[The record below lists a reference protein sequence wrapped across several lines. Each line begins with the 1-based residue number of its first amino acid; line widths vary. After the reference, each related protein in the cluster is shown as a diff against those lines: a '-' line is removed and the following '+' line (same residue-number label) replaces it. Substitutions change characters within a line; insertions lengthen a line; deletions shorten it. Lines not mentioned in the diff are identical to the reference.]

1 MQFNKN
7 CKNIHENKLIADVKH
22 HNTKE
27 KENND

>member
-1 MQFNKN
+1 MQLNKN
-7 CKNIHENKLIADVKH
+7 CKNIHENKLRADVKH